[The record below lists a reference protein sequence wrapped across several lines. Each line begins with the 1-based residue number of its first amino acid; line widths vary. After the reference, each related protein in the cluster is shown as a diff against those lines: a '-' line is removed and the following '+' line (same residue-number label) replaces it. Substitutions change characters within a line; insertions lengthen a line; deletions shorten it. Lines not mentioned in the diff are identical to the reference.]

1 MITQRRVFRSKVGQS
16 AGVVE
21 KMREFQKIFDRH
33 GGPKCRI
40 YTDRYGGNT
49 DTVIWEFDV
58 ESLSKLEEQSLAR
71 AESPEYRREYEA
83 WYEGLRPLI
92 EGAAVEILNRVE

>member
-1 MITQRRVFRSKVGQS
+1 MITQRRVFRAKVGQS
-16 AGVVE
+16 TGVVE
-21 KMREFQKIFDRH
+21 KMREFQKIFDQH

-40 YTDRYGGNT
+40 YTDRFGGNT

-71 AESPEYRREYEA
+71 AQNPEYRQEYEA
-83 WYEGLRPLI
+83 WYVGLRPLI

>member
-1 MITQRRVFRSKVGQS
+1 MITQRRVFRAKVGQS

-21 KMREFQKIFDRH
+21 KMREFQKNFDQH

-49 DTVIWEFDV
+49 DTVIWEFAV

-71 AESPEYRREYEA
+71 AQNPEYRREYEA
-83 WYEGLRPLI
+83 WYDGLRPLI
-92 EGAAVEILNRVE
+92 EGAAVEILNRVD